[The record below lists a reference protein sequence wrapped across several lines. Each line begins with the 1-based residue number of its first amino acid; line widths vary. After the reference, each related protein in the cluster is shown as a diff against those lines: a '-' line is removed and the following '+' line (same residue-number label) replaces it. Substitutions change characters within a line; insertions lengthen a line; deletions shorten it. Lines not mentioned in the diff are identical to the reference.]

1 MSEKF
6 LLKFKHSYTIVPI
19 AILITMLLVYIN
31 SRIEDK
37 EVDSKVY
44 AKISLLVAF
53 ISIFATYI
61 NKIPGKIYEEILT
74 GPPPF

>member
-6 LLKFKHSYTIVPI
+6 LLKFKHSYTIVPFVVLI
-19 AILITMLLVYIN
+19 AMILVYIN

-37 EVDSKVY
+37 EVETKVY

-53 ISIFATYI
+53 ISIFSTYI
-61 NKIPGKIYEEILT
+61 NKIPGKIYEEIMT